1 MAVDIVETRIGGD
14 IRNFLSVVDYIY
26 RDDPCYVRPLDMDI
40 KTRLSRKNP
49 FFEHAEGTMFTAL
62 RNGWCVGRCTAQI
75 DREHLARYKDDTG
88 FFGFL
93 DTVEDQE
100 VATAL
105 LDRARHWLGD
115 RGMKK
120 IRGPF
125 SLSINEEMGC
135 LVEGFETPPMVMM
148 PHHRQYQAKLIEGA
162 GFSKL
167 KDAYAWRYETGELKR
182 RVAQAFDEISAM
194 PEVQAREVDLK
205 HVDRDVRLVMQVF
218 NEAWID
224 NWSFVPFTESEL
236 AAMARDMKL
245 LLDPSITCIATIDGE
260 PAAVALALPN
270 LNAMIRDLKGKLLPL
285 GFMKLLYRL
294 KVQRPDHARLAI
306 LGVSKKFRN
315 IRKYAGLSLYLY
327 GRLNN
332 AGRRNGYRWGELSW
346 TLEDNGPVNT
356 AIKMMGGSIYK
367 KYRVFE
373 RDV

>member
-26 RDDPCYVRPLDMDI
+26 RDDPRYVRPLDMDI

-93 DTVEDQE
+93 DTVDDQE

-135 LVEGFETPPMVMM
+135 LIEGFDTPPMVMM
-148 PHHRQYQAKLIEGA
+148 PHHRPYQATLIENA
-162 GFSKL
+162 GFTKL
-167 KDAYAWRYETGELKR
+167 KDAFAWRYEAGELKK
-182 RVAQAFDEISAM
+182 RVAHAVDEINAM
-194 PEVQAREVDLK
+194 PEVKSREVDPK
-205 HVDRDVRLVMQVF
+205 HMERDVRLVMQVF
-218 NEAWID
+218 NDAWND
-224 NWSFVPFTESEL
+224 NWSFVPFTEGEL
-236 AAMARDMKL
+236 SAMARDMKL
-245 LLDPSITCIATIDGE
+245 ILDPSITCITTIDGE
-260 PAAVALALPN
+260 PAAVALAIPN
-270 LNAMIRDLKGKLLPL
+270 LNAMIKDLKGKLLPT
-285 GFMKLLYRL
+285 GFLKLLYRL
-294 KVQRPDHARLAI
+294 KLQRPDHARLAI
-306 LGVSKKFRN
+306 LGVCKKFRN
-315 IRKYAGLSLYLY
+315 NRKYAGLSLYLY

-332 AGRRNGYRWGELSW
+332 SGRRNGYRWGELSW

-356 AIKMMGGSIYK
+356 AIRMMGGNIYK